1 MSLDR
6 FTILI
11 CFLVLNVISYLSFA
25 ICSTTTTATTTTTT
39 TATPQTTTTTTDAAT
54 TTTTQ
59 AATTT
64 TTPGAEGGTCTGS
77 GTPCILDTDCSKWC
91 SKAPFSACSQKSDCS
106 GSGAKC
112 LAQTCDNAGPTTTFA
127 TSTTTPVSVCP
138 FCGDG
143 TECCAGIGECESKGS
158 PSDRTCILK

>member
-1 MSLDR
+1 M
-6 FTILI
+6 
-11 CFLVLNVISYLSFA
+11 ISYLSFA

-91 SKAPFSACSQKSDCS
+91 SKAPFSACNQKNDCS

-112 LAQTCDNAGPTTTFA
+112 LAQTCDNAGPTTTTTFA
-127 TSTTTPVSVCP
+127 TSTNTLVCP

-158 PSDRTCILK
+158 PSGRTCIIT

>member
-1 MSLDR
+1 M
-6 FTILI
+6 
-11 CFLVLNVISYLSFA
+11 ISYLSFA
-25 ICSTTTTATTTTTT
+25 ICSTTTTAT
-39 TATPQTTTTTTDAAT
+39 TTTTTTDAAT

-127 TSTTTPVSVCP
+127 TSTTTPVCP

-143 TECCAGIGECESKGS
+143 TECCAGIGECSKGKKG
-158 PSDRTCILK
+158 TCILN